1 MILKFT
7 CIISFVKRSFSVT
20 EVKCWKWKV
29 KFPSGYLT
37 AAMLEHSSLKYEIN
51 IKKKW
56 CFSTVKFPLLDS
68 ERVMIFGTSSTVS
81 SVLQVTPQAGT
92 AWKLKAHCRFWLSR
106 RAFRISILSSCNNWM
121 QPNEHVSTGSNFHV
135 FLVMFTPLY
144 VCCFLFFRGV
154 YLFWCFGWGVGVGVW
169 LSPNPCYFF
178 FFFQRKMG
186 FWLLDDRWNGFPVRR
201 TSSEIVAE
209 GWRRNWEIPTC

>member
-1 MILKFT
+1 
-7 CIISFVKRSFSVT
+7 
-20 EVKCWKWKV
+20 
-29 KFPSGYLT
+29 
-37 AAMLEHSSLKYEIN
+37 
-51 IKKKW
+51 
-56 CFSTVKFPLLDS
+56 
-68 ERVMIFGTSSTVS
+68 MIFGTSSTVS

-106 RAFRISILSSCNNWM
+106 RAFRISILSSSNNWM
-121 QPNEHVSTGSNFHV
+121 QPNEHVSTGSNCHV